1 MLDIILYKIKKHLDL
16 TTEEQEILFI
26 AAFEGFLNNTDPVAL
41 PFIKIN
47 IENILSGYITE
58 ESAMSATFIDQVS
71 TTIEILQKK
80 PVLFYADG
88 VYFLCRYFLQKR
100 KVRSAMHFCVLFL
113 SSITEEEEES
123 LDIVTLSYLH
133 HFAMNHDEKES
144 NDLNKMGMALRYS
157 AIERQKARQNL
168 TQGFLDDPF
177 ECLFM
182 EYEPQVRRIMALAS
196 LAHIETKNPD

>member
-1 MLDIILYKIKKHLDL
+1 MLDIILYKIKKQLDL
-16 TTEEQEILFI
+16 TTEEQELLFI
-26 AAFEGFLNNTDPVAL
+26 ATFQGFLSNTDPVAT

-47 IENILSGYITE
+47 LENVLSGYVTE
-58 ESAMSATFIDQVS
+58 EATMSSSFIDRIS
-71 TTIEILQKK
+71 HAIEILQQKSV
-80 PVLFYADG
+80 PIHADG

-113 SSITEEEEES
+113 SDITEEEEDS

-168 TQGFLDDPF
+168 TPGFLEDPF
-177 ECLFM
+177 ECLFL

-196 LAHIETKNPD
+196 LTHIETKMDH